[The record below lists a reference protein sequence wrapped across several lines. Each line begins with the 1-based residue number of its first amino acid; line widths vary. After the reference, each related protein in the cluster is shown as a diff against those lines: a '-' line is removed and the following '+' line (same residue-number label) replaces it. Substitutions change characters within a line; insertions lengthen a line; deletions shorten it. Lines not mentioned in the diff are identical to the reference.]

1 MKRWTF
7 DRRAMVTVG
16 LAALLGACSVIP
28 KGAER
33 PGPVDTPTPEP
44 TQSLPSDETRHRIA
58 LLVPMSGRNGAVGQ
72 SIANATTMA
81 LLDTNADNLR
91 ITTYDTAKGPE
102 AATRQAIAEG
112 NKLILGPL
120 LGSNIASVTAPARAA
135 DVPVISF
142 SNDTGAAGP
151 DVFIMGHVP
160 EQSIARTIQYAR
172 TQGSQNFAII
182 APDGEY
188 GARAEQ
194 AARSAVAAYGGNL
207 VWTERFARG
216 NTSIVSAAERLKA
229 HGGFDTVLI
238 ADCARL
244 AAQAARVL
252 KSDGNGATQL
262 LGTELWSGEGSV
274 TRASALRG
282 AWFSAVSDNRYKRFV
297 DSYEARFGSQPY
309 RIATLG
315 YDAVLLTLRVA
326 RDWRVGRDF
335 PDGAQAA
342 GAEPGLRVDQA
353 DLHAGAFG
361 FAARPEGTVVFH
373 QASLRWR
380 SRSSAPCR
388 M

>member
-142 SNDTGAAGP
+142 SNDTVAAGP

-238 ADCARL
+238 ADGARL

-252 KSDGNGATQL
+252 KSDGSGATQL

-335 PDGAQAA
+335 PDGALRNED
-342 GAEPGLRVDQA
+342 GFLGLD
-353 DLHAGAFG
+353 GAFRFHRNG
-361 FAARPEGTVVFH
+361 LVERAFEVREVRDGSVVVIENAPARF
-373 QASLRWR
+373 
-380 SRSSAPCR
+380 
-388 M
+388 

>member
-7 DRRAMVTVG
+7 ARRAMVTVG

-160 EQSIARTIQYAR
+160 EQSIARTIQYAH

-238 ADCARL
+238 ADGARL

-335 PDGAQAA
+335 PDGALRNED
-342 GAEPGLRVDQA
+342 GFLGLD
-353 DLHAGAFG
+353 GAFRFHRNG
-361 FAARPEGTVVFH
+361 LVERAFEVREVRDGSVVVIENAPARF
-373 QASLRWR
+373 
-380 SRSSAPCR
+380 
-388 M
+388 

>member
-160 EQSIARTIQYAR
+160 GQSIARTIQYAR

-238 ADCARL
+238 ADGARL

-335 PDGAQAA
+335 PDGALRNED
-342 GAEPGLRVDQA
+342 GFLGLD
-353 DLHAGAFG
+353 GAFRFHRNG
-361 FAARPEGTVVFH
+361 LVERAFEVREVREGSVVVIENAPARF
-373 QASLRWR
+373 
-380 SRSSAPCR
+380 
-388 M
+388 

>member
-160 EQSIARTIQYAR
+160 EQSIARTIQYAH

-238 ADCARL
+238 ADGARL

-335 PDGAQAA
+335 PDGALRNED
-342 GAEPGLRVDQA
+342 GFLGLD
-353 DLHAGAFG
+353 GAFRFHRNG
-361 FAARPEGTVVFH
+361 LVERAFEVREVRDGSVVVIENAPARF
-373 QASLRWR
+373 
-380 SRSSAPCR
+380 
-388 M
+388 

>member
-120 LGSNIASVTAPARAA
+120 LGSNIASVTALARAA

-142 SNDTGAAGP
+142 SNDTVAAGP

-238 ADCARL
+238 ADGARL

-335 PDGAQAA
+335 PDGALRNED
-342 GAEPGLRVDQA
+342 GFLGLD
-353 DLHAGAFG
+353 GAFRFHRNG
-361 FAARPEGTVVFH
+361 LVERAFEVREVRDGSVVVIENAPARF
-373 QASLRWR
+373 
-380 SRSSAPCR
+380 
-388 M
+388 

>member
-216 NTSIVSAAERLKA
+216 NISIVSAAERLKA

-238 ADCARL
+238 ADGARL

-335 PDGAQAA
+335 PDGALRNED
-342 GAEPGLRVDQA
+342 GFLGLD
-353 DLHAGAFG
+353 GAFRFHRNG
-361 FAARPEGTVVFH
+361 LVERAFEVREVRDGSVVVIENAPARF
-373 QASLRWR
+373 
-380 SRSSAPCR
+380 
-388 M
+388 

>member
-142 SNDTGAAGP
+142 SNDTVAAGP

-238 ADCARL
+238 ADGARL

-335 PDGAQAA
+335 PDGALRNED
-342 GAEPGLRVDQA
+342 GFLGLD
-353 DLHAGAFG
+353 GAFRFHRNG
-361 FAARPEGTVVFH
+361 LVERAFEVREVRDGSVVVIENAPARF
-373 QASLRWR
+373 
-380 SRSSAPCR
+380 
-388 M
+388 

>member
-7 DRRAMVTVG
+7 DRRGMVTVG

-142 SNDTGAAGP
+142 SNDTVAAGP

-238 ADCARL
+238 ADGARL

-335 PDGAQAA
+335 PDGALRNED
-342 GAEPGLRVDQA
+342 GFLGLD
-353 DLHAGAFG
+353 GAFRFHRNG
-361 FAARPEGTVVFH
+361 LVERAFEVREVRDGSVVVIENAPARF
-373 QASLRWR
+373 
-380 SRSSAPCR
+380 
-388 M
+388 

>member
-160 EQSIARTIQYAR
+160 GQSIARTIQYAR

-238 ADCARL
+238 ADGAHL

-335 PDGAQAA
+335 PDGALRNED
-342 GAEPGLRVDQA
+342 GFLGLD
-353 DLHAGAFG
+353 GAFRFHRNG
-361 FAARPEGTVVFH
+361 LVERAFEVREVRDGSVVVIENAPARF
-373 QASLRWR
+373 
-380 SRSSAPCR
+380 
-388 M
+388 

>member
-172 TQGSQNFAII
+172 TQGSQNFAMI

-238 ADCARL
+238 ADGARL

-335 PDGAQAA
+335 PDGALRNED
-342 GAEPGLRVDQA
+342 GFLGLD
-353 DLHAGAFG
+353 GAFRFHRNG
-361 FAARPEGTVVFH
+361 LVERAFEVREVRDGSVVVIENAPARF
-373 QASLRWR
+373 
-380 SRSSAPCR
+380 
-388 M
+388 

>member
-160 EQSIARTIQYAR
+160 EQSIARTIQHAR

-238 ADCARL
+238 ADGARL

-335 PDGAQAA
+335 PDGALRNED
-342 GAEPGLRVDQA
+342 GFLGLD
-353 DLHAGAFG
+353 GAFRFHRNG
-361 FAARPEGTVVFH
+361 LVERAFEVREVREGSVVVIENAPARF
-373 QASLRWR
+373 
-380 SRSSAPCR
+380 
-388 M
+388 

>member
-33 PGPVDTPTPEP
+33 AGPVDTPTPEP

-91 ITTYDTAKGPE
+91 ITTNDTAKGPE

-238 ADCARL
+238 ADGARL

-335 PDGAQAA
+335 PDGALRNED
-342 GAEPGLRVDQA
+342 GFLGLD
-353 DLHAGAFG
+353 GAFRFHRNG
-361 FAARPEGTVVFH
+361 LVERAFEVREVRDGSVVVIENAPARF
-373 QASLRWR
+373 
-380 SRSSAPCR
+380 
-388 M
+388 

>member
-1 MKRWTF
+1 
-7 DRRAMVTVG
+7 MVTVG

-160 EQSIARTIQYAR
+160 EQSIARTIQYAH

-238 ADCARL
+238 ADGARL

-335 PDGAQAA
+335 PDGALRNED
-342 GAEPGLRVDQA
+342 GFLGLD
-353 DLHAGAFG
+353 GAFRFHRNG
-361 FAARPEGTVVFH
+361 LVERAFEVREVRDGSVVVIENAPARF
-373 QASLRWR
+373 
-380 SRSSAPCR
+380 
-388 M
+388 

>member
-135 DVPVISF
+135 DVPVISI

-151 DVFIMGHVP
+151 DVFIMVHVP
-160 EQSIARTIQYAR
+160 EQSIARTIQYAH

-238 ADCARL
+238 ADGARL

-252 KSDGNGATQL
+252 KSVGNGATQL
-262 LGTELWSGEGSV
+262 LGTDLWSGEGSV

-335 PDGAQAA
+335 PDGALRNED
-342 GAEPGLRVDQA
+342 GFLGLD
-353 DLHAGAFG
+353 GAFRFHRNG
-361 FAARPEGTVVFH
+361 LVERAFEVREVRDGSVVVIENAPARF
-373 QASLRWR
+373 
-380 SRSSAPCR
+380 
-388 M
+388 

>member
-58 LLVPMSGRNGAVGQ
+58 LLVPMSGRNGAVGR
-72 SIANATTMA
+72 SFANATTMA

-238 ADCARL
+238 ADGARL

-282 AWFSAVSDNRYKRFV
+282 AWFSAVSDN
-297 DSYEARFGSQPY
+297 
-309 RIATLG
+309 
-315 YDAVLLTLRVA
+315 
-326 RDWRVGRDF
+326 
-335 PDGAQAA
+335 
-342 GAEPGLRVDQA
+342 
-353 DLHAGAFG
+353 
-361 FAARPEGTVVFH
+361 
-373 QASLRWR
+373 
-380 SRSSAPCR
+380 
-388 M
+388 

>member
-194 AARSAVAAYGGNL
+194 AARSAVEAYGGNL

-229 HGGFDTVLI
+229 HGGFDTVLL
-238 ADCARL
+238 ADGARL

-335 PDGAQAA
+335 PDGALRNED
-342 GAEPGLRVDQA
+342 GFLGLD
-353 DLHAGAFG
+353 GAFRFHRNG
-361 FAARPEGTVVFH
+361 LVERAFEVREVRDGSVVVIENAPARF
-373 QASLRWR
+373 
-380 SRSSAPCR
+380 
-388 M
+388 

>member
-91 ITTYDTAKGPE
+91 ITTYDTARGPE

-160 EQSIARTIQYAR
+160 EQSIARTIQYAH

-238 ADCARL
+238 ADGARL

-335 PDGAQAA
+335 PDGALRNED
-342 GAEPGLRVDQA
+342 GFLGLD
-353 DLHAGAFG
+353 GAFRFHRNG
-361 FAARPEGTVVFH
+361 LVERAFEVREVRDGSVVVIENAPARF
-373 QASLRWR
+373 
-380 SRSSAPCR
+380 
-388 M
+388 

>member
-238 ADCARL
+238 ADGARL

-297 DSYEARFGSQPY
+297 DSYEARFGNQPY

-335 PDGAQAA
+335 PDGALRNED
-342 GAEPGLRVDQA
+342 GFLGLD
-353 DLHAGAFG
+353 GAFRFHRNG
-361 FAARPEGTVVFH
+361 LVERAFEVREVRDGSVVVIENAPARF
-373 QASLRWR
+373 
-380 SRSSAPCR
+380 
-388 M
+388 

>member
-7 DRRAMVTVG
+7 DRRGMVTVG

-44 TQSLPSDETRHRIA
+44 TQSLPIDETRHRIA

-142 SNDTGAAGP
+142 SNDTVAAGP

-238 ADCARL
+238 ADGARL

-252 KSDGNGATQL
+252 KSDGSGATQL

-335 PDGAQAA
+335 PDGALRNED
-342 GAEPGLRVDQA
+342 GFLGLD
-353 DLHAGAFG
+353 GAFRFHRNG
-361 FAARPEGTVVFH
+361 LVERAFEVREVRDGSVVVIENAPARF
-373 QASLRWR
+373 
-380 SRSSAPCR
+380 
-388 M
+388 

>member
-160 EQSIARTIQYAR
+160 GQSIARTIQYAR

-238 ADCARL
+238 ADGARL

-252 KSDGNGATQL
+252 KSDGSGATQL

-335 PDGAQAA
+335 PDGALRNED
-342 GAEPGLRVDQA
+342 GFLGLD
-353 DLHAGAFG
+353 GAFRFHRNG
-361 FAARPEGTVVFH
+361 LVERAFEVREVRDGSVVVIENAPARF
-373 QASLRWR
+373 
-380 SRSSAPCR
+380 
-388 M
+388 

>member
-28 KGAER
+28 RGAER
-33 PGPVDTPTPEP
+33 PGPVDTPAPEP

-238 ADCARL
+238 ADGARL

-335 PDGAQAA
+335 PDGALRNED
-342 GAEPGLRVDQA
+342 GFLGLD
-353 DLHAGAFG
+353 GAFRFHRNG
-361 FAARPEGTVVFH
+361 LVERAFEVREVRDGSVVVIENAPARF
-373 QASLRWR
+373 
-380 SRSSAPCR
+380 
-388 M
+388 